1 VGVAAAR
8 TSRASTARRR
18 LTGQPSRHV
27 CRLRLAQLTL
37 TAGKEGADTQ
47 RRLLHSPSCGCEPQG
62 HTSCVTEHAKYALG
76 ATKPGGAGGG
86 GAGKQQAGPAGL
98 EFLAT
103 QPPWVCRCCSV
114 TCTSRETLEG
124 HAAGQKHVRRSKAAS
139 APPPAVVAAPSPA
152 AEAAVEHVK
161 RKRDEEGGE
170 NGQVVKW
177 KKLCRAAM
185 GGKAVQSLTALK
197 RAAVAA
203 ARHKLGEALAG
214 CSDAEL
220 EAQCEARVR
229 ESSRF
234 VVSADGGVTLSG
246 GADDGGDE

>member
-1 VGVAAAR
+1 MRGCRSSTHFTCIDCTQTFDRTAVQAR
-8 TSRASTARRR
+8 VSPATRT
-18 LTGQPSRHV
+18 V
-27 CRLRLAQLTL
+27 DCRER
-37 TAGKEGADTQ
+37 ADTQ

-86 GAGKQQAGPAGL
+86 GAGKQLAGPAGL

-139 APPPAVVAAPSPA
+139 APPPAVVAAPPPA

-161 RKRDEEGGE
+161 RKRDGEGGGQ

-185 GGKAVQSLTALK
+185 GAKAVQSLTALK